1 MYHALHQ
8 LMQEVL
14 RYSEVKCGVESVSAK
29 IKHVLQNQTLKKVL
43 VGLLAIVSVAA
54 MGINFEKIS
63 NSDEVGIVYAVLAS
77 LRGWGIAQ
85 FLYVI
90 CLTCVYDYFQKSVSF
105 QKDIAI
111 FSCSLSLLMVVGLCY
126 RNAVGLVLVIQDAAQ
141 IIKAGIVI
149 VGYGAMFYCAVF
161 LLLRWMQNLV
171 QTGQMIVGGGKDEEL
186 HKVKAGL
193 FIFICWLP
201 YLIAFYPGTT
211 TYDATTMLNQY
222 FGYEPLTN
230 HHPYFQTL
238 LMGIFVQTGHYFG
251 SASAGVFVYILI
263 QVCAFIMVLVYMT
276 DLLRKIGIP
285 QKIIKTVIYIYSF
298 LPIFPIYAISMGKN
312 INFSIAALLLTIFMF
327 EISISAEEFV
337 HNPKKMVTLSIV
349 LILLCLFRN
358 EGIAFVIGC
367 FPCFILMA
375 RKYWKAFGSIFIGV
389 LLFAV
394 LWFKWFLPFAEI
406 PNGSIAES
414 LSVPFMQTARSV
426 YYYGFEMTEEEKE
439 AIDKILEFDTLAD
452 RYLPE
457 TSDRVK
463 EKYND
468 DATKEEL
475 RAYIDV
481 YFRQFLEHPITYIDA
496 VLNKCYGYF
505 YPDDT
510 GRMKFY
516 FVSYADVPVLNEHG
530 FNLRSKFMEFTK
542 GMEQILEAYRNI
554 PLLGYTTSIGFYFWC
569 TFLAIFFVIR
579 FKAKRL
585 LYVFA
590 PAMVTL
596 FVCVISPVNA
606 YFRYGLPV
614 VFACPFYAAMVIY
627 VMKKWES

>member
-1 MYHALHQ
+1 M
-8 LMQEVL
+8 
-14 RYSEVKCGVESVSAK
+14 KPVSAK
-29 IKHVLQNQTLKKVL
+29 IEHVLRNQTLRKL
-43 VGLLAIVSVAA
+43 FACLLAIVSVAA
-54 MGINFEKIS
+54 IGINFEKAAYA
-63 NSDEVGIVYAVLAS
+63 DETGVVYAVLSS
-77 LRGWGIAQ
+77 LSGWGIGR
-85 FLYVI
+85 FFYVI
-90 CLTCVYDYFQKSVSF
+90 GLACIYDYFQKNIPF

-111 FSCSLSLLMVVGLCY
+111 FSCFLALLMVMGLCY
-126 RNAVGLVLVIQDAAQ
+126 WNAVGIALVIQNIAQ
-141 IIKAGIVI
+141 VIKTVIVI
-149 VGYGAMFYCAVF
+149 AGYGAMFYCALF
-161 LLLRWMQNLV
+161 LLLKWLQKHIADKAEDYRDADKGHRRM
-171 QTGQMIVGGGKDEEL
+171 
-186 HKVKAGL
+186 KAGV
-193 FIFICWLP
+193 FIFVCWFP

-238 LMGIFVQTGHYFG
+238 LMGVFVQAGHYVG
-251 SASAGVFVYILI
+251 SAAAGMFVYILI
-263 QVCAFIMVLVYMT
+263 QVCAFILVLVYMT
-276 DLLRKIGIP
+276 ELFRKIGIP
-285 QKIIKTVIYIYSF
+285 QKIIKTVVCIYAF

-327 EISISAEEFV
+327 EISISAEAFV
-337 HNPKKMVTLSIV
+337 HNPRKMATLPII

-367 FPCFILMA
+367 LPCFILMA
-375 RKYWKAFGSIFIGV
+375 RKYWKAFGSIFAGV

-394 LWFKWFLPFAEI
+394 LWFKWFLPFAGI

-426 YYYGFEMTEEEKE
+426 YYYGSEMTDEEKE
-439 AIDKILEFDTLAD
+439 AIDKILEFDTLAE

-481 YFRQFLEHPITYIDA
+481 YFHQFLEYPITYIDA

-510 GRMKFY
+510 GRMKLY

-530 FNLRSKFMEFTK
+530 FNLRSKFTEFTK

-554 PLLGYTTSIGFYFWC
+554 PLLGYTTSIGFYFWL
-569 TFLAIFFVIR
+569 TFLAIFLVIK

-585 LYVFA
+585 LYVFV

-606 YFRYGLPV
+606 YFRYGLPI

-627 VMKKWES
+627 VMKKLES

>member
-1 MYHALHQ
+1 M
-8 LMQEVL
+8 
-14 RYSEVKCGVESVSAK
+14 KSVSAK
-29 IKHVLQNQTLKKVL
+29 IEHALRNHTVRRIIVC
-43 VGLLAIVSVAA
+43 LLAVASVAA
-54 MGINFEKIS
+54 VGINFEKTA
-63 NSDEVGIVYAVLAS
+63 NVDEAGVVYAVLVS
-77 LRGWGIAQ
+77 LSGWGIGQ

-90 CLTCVYDYFQKSVSF
+90 GLACIYDYFHKNFSI
-105 QKDIAI
+105 QKDIAV
-111 FSCSLSLLMVVGLCY
+111 FSCFLSLLMVMGLCY
-126 RNAVGLVLVIQDAAQ
+126 RNAVGIALAVQNAAQ
-141 IIKAGIVI
+141 MIKTVIVI
-149 VGYGAMFYCAVF
+149 TGYGALFYCALF
-161 LLLRWMQNLV
+161 LLLRWLQKLAAYKEDDYRDADIEHRKMKI
-171 QTGQMIVGGGKDEEL
+171 G
-186 HKVKAGL
+186 A

-230 HHPYFQTL
+230 HHPYLQTL
-238 LMGIFVQTGHYFG
+238 LMGIFVEIGHYFG
-251 SASAGVFVYILI
+251 SASAGMVVYILI
-263 QVCAFIMVLVYMT
+263 QVCAFIFVLVYMT
-276 DLLRKIGIP
+276 ECLSKAGIP
-285 QKIIKTVIYIYSF
+285 HKVIRAVICIYAF

-337 HNPKKMVTLSIV
+337 HNPKKMAALSII

-367 FPCFILMA
+367 LPCFILMA
-375 RKYWKAFGSIFIGV
+375 RKHWKVFGSIFAGV
-389 LLFAV
+389 LLFAA
-394 LWFKWFLPFAEI
+394 LWFKWFLPFAGI

-426 YYYGFEMTEEEKE
+426 YYYGSEMTDEEKE
-439 AIDKILEFDTLAD
+439 AIDKVLEFDTLAD

-481 YFRQFLEHPITYIDA
+481 YFRQLSEHPITYIDA

-510 GRMKFY
+510 GRMKLY

-530 FNLRSKFMEFTK
+530 YNLRSKFMNFAK

-569 TFLAIFFVIR
+569 TFLAVFLVIK

-606 YFRYGLPV
+606 YFRYGLPI

-627 VMKKWES
+627 VMKKQES